1 MAMSLVIGYELEI
14 TPDQPELTRH
24 PGAACG
30 NIDGLLNS

>member
-1 MAMSLVIGYELEI
+1 MVMSLVVGYEIEI

-24 PGAACG
+24 SGDGCG